1 MYHRNTLIKEVP
13 STSSTYFRKLSQM
26 QEGLVCHESNY
37 KIRSDY
43 KRNME
48 LGGPLELTSQS
59 VFYLIKKLSPRALI
73 ASASDTSQSLLC
85 HETVTIKKFS
95 LKLNT
100 VCLSVT
106 PTYWF

>member
-1 MYHRNTLIKEVP
+1 M
-13 STSSTYFRKLSQM
+13 
-26 QEGLVCHESNY
+26 G
-37 KIRSDY
+37 
-43 KRNME
+43 

-59 VFYLIKKLSPRALI
+59 VFYLIKKLSPRVLI

-100 VCLSVT
+100 VCLSIT